1 MLQHFFE
8 DLAFDGKWVLSI
20 CQDLLHSVERIEG
33 ILFLA
38 WWCLCVQVVWD
49 EDMMHDAVLFAVLGW
64 WRDPSR
70 LLELLVVGKSKSVIR
85 ARRKQC
91 DTCVLP
97 KVAARGQSVPIVFC
111 VLVKGGNRAALQV
124 RASK

>member
-1 MLQHFFE
+1 
-8 DLAFDGKWVLSI
+8 
-20 CQDLLHSVERIEG
+20 
-33 ILFLA
+33 
-38 WWCLCVQVVWD
+38 
-49 EDMMHDAVLFAVLGW
+49 MHDAVLFAVLGW